1 MKVKLLKR
9 TLAVVMALML
19 VLGCAPVKPFSQML
33 GMTAITAKAAEE
45 PEEPNKMTGHIY
57 DDPVW
62 NWSEDYSSASAKF
75 LCTECDY
82 EETIDAV
89 VTSETFDPTY
99 ENDGKIIFTAKA
111 TFEGTEYTD
120 TKEVAIPQKVL
131 VAAVGDKKFDS
142 LKDAIDAA
150 YNDETIVVYADVD
163 EPDTLLGSDQTWGC
177 YYKNIE
183 IDLNGHT
190 VTFGTLSSNYN
201 ITIGDSFSIKNMT
214 DTDINN
220 NKINANKSFNAI
232 NNNKLNNYII
242 VNNDNINI
250 NGNNNNDEDK
260 EIINHT
266 ERNENKNGSGNGH
279 FKKIRK
285 KRKAKSVINSVN
297 NDILNVKLNS
307 KESKFNMK
315 KIFQLKKLNLE
326 KLNDISSSIL
336 STQNKNEEK

>member
-1 MKVKLLKR
+1 MTNIIFNENNKKIFDNVIKKNLTSYLNNYISDTLYILQIQINAFYTNNLNYMSKSVKSQGEINIINEELNIIKRINDSLEKEVFFLNNPKVDDISKLIKALAQRNKLLNN
-9 TLAVVMALML
+9 LMNL
-19 VLGCAPVKPFSQML
+19 YYKKIQS
-33 GMTAITAKAAEE
+33 E
-45 PEEPNKMTGHIY
+45 NKDLNVNNKKKNIIQR
-57 DDPVW
+57 
-62 NWSEDYSSASAKF
+62 NANN
-75 LCTECDY
+75 
-82 EETIDAV
+82 TI
-89 VTSETFDPTY
+89 
-99 ENDGKIIFTAKA
+99 
-111 TFEGTEYTD
+111 
-120 TKEVAIPQKVL
+120 
-131 VAAVGDKKFDS
+131 KKS
-142 LKDAIDAA
+142 LKLNEGGAKINSYLENSKKNNYYQ
-150 YNDETIVVYADVD
+150 YNNFPILTDVNYS
-163 EPDTLLGSDQTWGC
+163 T
-177 YYKNIE
+177 
-183 IDLNGHT
+183 
-190 VTFGTLSSNYN
+190 SNYN
-201 ITIGDSFSIKNMT
+201 ITNGDSFSIKNMT

-266 ERNENKNGSGNGH
+266 ERNGNKNGSGNGH